1 MKITR
6 WYLPISVTC
15 CFLSG
20 VLLWN
25 TGTAKADRLDES
37 LSGYE
42 LAAAGKFV
50 YDPKTLRWNAI
61 DSNGHVVKTGRG
73 SAGRAY
79 CADTGRRC
87 RTPIGTFHVTHKGG
101 AGCRSSRYPVG
112 RGGSPMPYCMFFS
125 KYYAVHGS
133 YEVPNYNASHGCIR
147 IQPQDAKWL
156 YNNFMEIGTP
166 VIVKPY

>member
-1 MKITR
+1 MSS
-6 WYLPISVTC
+6 L
-15 CFLSG
+15 
-20 VLLWN
+20 LLWS
-25 TGTAKADRLDES
+25 TIAAQTHLLEY
-37 LSGYE
+37 GYE
-42 LAAAGKFV
+42 LAAAGKFIF
-50 YDPKTLRWNAI
+50 DPRTLRWKAVTNDGKVI
-61 DSNGHVVKTGRG
+61 KTGRG

-79 CADTGRRC
+79 CPDTRRAC
-87 RTPIGTFHVTHKGG
+87 RTPIGTHYVISKGG

-147 IQPQDAKWL
+147 VTPEDAKWL
-156 YNNFMEIGTP
+156 YYNFIEIGTP